1 MGVGFRDE
9 KPPKEEEH
17 MSQAAPIRTVEG
29 IDLPP
34 VGTWKLDTAHT
45 SVEFVARHMLTKVR
59 GRFSGFDGTIVV
71 GEGPH
76 DSSVQTTVQ
85 TATIES
91 NQEMRDNHLRSADF
105 LDVERFP
112 TLAFTSTK
120 VRPTGG
126 DGLEIVGDL
135 TIKDITREVVLKG
148 EFLGW
153 GPGPQGG
160 TIMSFSAVT
169 DINRED
175 WGMTWNMAVETGGFL
190 VSKKVGIEI
199 EVEAILDEGAE

>member
-1 MGVGFRDE
+1 
-9 KPPKEEEH
+9 
-17 MSQAAPIRTVEG
+17 MSQTAPTRTIEG

-34 VGTWKLDTAHT
+34 AGTWKLDTAHT

-71 GEGPH
+71 GEGPQ
-76 DSSVQTTVQ
+76 DSSVQATVQ

-105 LDVERFP
+105 LDAERFP
-112 TLAFTSTK
+112 TLTFTSTN
-120 VRPTGG
+120 VRHTGG
-126 DGLEIVGDL
+126 NGLEIVGDL
-135 TIKDITREVVLKG
+135 TIKDITREVALKG

-160 TIMSFSAVT
+160 TVMSFSANT

-175 WGMTWNMAVETGGFL
+175 WDMTWNMAVETGGFL

-199 EVEAILDEGAE
+199 EVEAILDEDAE

>member
-1 MGVGFRDE
+1 MA
-9 KPPKEEEH
+9 
-17 MSQAAPIRTVEG
+17 QTAPTRTIEG

-34 VGTWKLDTAHT
+34 AGTWKLDPAHT

-59 GRFSGFDGTIVV
+59 GRFAGFEGTIVV
-71 GEGPH
+71 GDGPQ

-85 TATIES
+85 TATIDS

-105 LDVERFP
+105 LDAERFP
-112 TLAFTSTK
+112 TLTFTSTK
-120 VRPTGG
+120 VRSTGG
-126 DGLEIVGDL
+126 NGLEIVGDL
-135 TIKDITREVVLKG
+135 TIKDVTREVVLKG

-160 TIMSFSAVT
+160 TIMSFSAKT

-199 EVEAILDEGAE
+199 EVEATLDEDAE